1 MTRHDQDGW
10 TRRSALSAGLIAVSA
25 TAAVSACGTE
35 TGIAEA
41 GHPGRRA
48 RSRAW
53 ARRTLRK
60 MSTEEKIGQLF
71 VTYAYGQTADTTDPE
86 DVKRNQEWVGVDNGQ
101 ELIEKYKL
109 GGIIYFGWSDN
120 VEDPKKTA
128 TLSNGLQKAALG
140 TGSKVPLLIST
151 DQEQGVVVR
160 VGPPATQFPGNMA
173 LGATR
178 AEDKAKLAAEITG
191 AELRAIG
198 INQDFAPTADVNVN
212 PANPVIGVRSFS
224 SDPQLA
230 ADLTAAQVA
239 GFQSGK
245 DAVTSC
251 AKHFPGHGDTA
262 TDSHVDLPEIDHTR
276 EEWEKLDAPP
286 FESAIAAEID
296 AIMTAHITFRALDE
310 SGDPATLSKPI
321 LTGLLRE
328 ELGYDGMVIT
338 DSLSMDGVNELYPLE
353 EVPVRAL
360 QAGVDMLLMPPKI
373 DVAYNA
379 VVDAVAAGDVS
390 EKALDKSVERILTL
404 KHFRGI
410 VDDPLVDVDKVDSIV
425 GIPEHLEAADRIS
438 DSSITLVKNDAK
450 LLPLEADG
458 LSVFVTGAGSAVS
471 ALAKAL
477 KDQGAKTTEYDTG
490 TEPDQA
496 AIDKAVADA
505 AGADVV
511 VAVTREVAAYP
522 NQAKLVKALDAS
534 GVPVAVVSVKEPY
547 DINQFPDVET
557 YVATYSYTDVA
568 MGAAARGLCGVFNP
582 SGKLPVMIPTADDP
596 QKPLFEFGHGQT
608 Y

>member
-1 MTRHDQDGW
+1 MTRRDHGGW
-10 TRRSALSAGLIAVSA
+10 TRRNALSAGVIAVSA
-25 TAAVSACGTE
+25 TAAVSACGTDAQ
-35 TGIAEA
+35 IAQA
-41 GHPGRRA
+41 GHPGHRA

-60 MSTEEKIGQLF
+60 MSTEAKIGQLF

-86 DVKRNQEWVGVDNGQ
+86 DVKRNQEWAGVDNGEQ
-101 ELIEKYKL
+101 LIQKYKL
-109 GGIIYFGWSDN
+109 GGIIYFGWTDN
-120 VEDPKKTA
+120 VESPKKTA
-128 TLSNGLQKAALG
+128 TLSNGLQKAALN

-160 VGPPATQFPGNMA
+160 IGPPATQFPGSMA
-173 LGATR
+173 LGAAR

-239 GFQSGK
+239 GFQSGN
-245 DAVTSC
+245 DAVASC
-251 AKHFPGHGDTA
+251 AKHFPGHGDTE

-286 FESAIAAEID
+286 FESAIDADID

-321 LTGLLRE
+321 LTGLLRK

-360 QAGVDMLLMPPKI
+360 KAGADMLLMPPKI
-373 DVAYNA
+373 DVAYKA
-379 VVDAVAAGDVS
+379 VVEAVDSGEIS
-390 EKALDKSVERILTL
+390 EKALNKSVERILAL
-404 KHFRGI
+404 KHYRGI
-410 VDDPLVDVDKVDSIV
+410 VDEPLVDVDKVDSIV

-438 DSSITLVKNDAK
+438 DASITLVKNDAK

-458 LSVFVTGAGSAVS
+458 LSVFVTGAGDAVS
-471 ALAKAL
+471 GLAKGLAGE
-477 KDQGAKTTEYDTG
+477 GAKTSEYDTG

-505 AGADVV
+505 AEADVV
-511 VAVTREVAAYP
+511 VAVTREVSTYP
-522 NQAKLVKALDAS
+522 SQAKLVKALAAS
-534 GVPVAVVSVKEPY
+534 DVPVVVVSVKEPY

-557 YVATYSYTDVA
+557 YVATYSYTKVA
-568 MGAAARGLCGVFNP
+568 MDAAARGLCGVFNP
-582 SGKLPVMIPTADDP
+582 SAKLPVMIPTADDP
-596 QKPLFEFGHGQT
+596 QKPLFEFGHGLN